1 MWANVSLWSDEA
13 KVELFG
19 RVSESCRNRNNTVH
33 HWTNATVVA
42 PSCSRASARELKM
55 KSVGWPE
62 EGAAQGWQILSSFCK
77 QKKFGLSDSCM
88 KSGYCNPSQNLG
100 DLIVII
106 RSLNGSQSFAL
117 LQTELVFPDV
127 PWFTESRALSCTLHV
142 SPMKSSTELSA
153 WRSFRKC
160 HVVSGQDL
168 LPLHSARPLTPD
180 VTPVV
185 IVIKTLIINVLFDA
199 FNDTFSHL

>member
-1 MWANVSLWSDEA
+1 
-13 KVELFG
+13 
-19 RVSESCRNRNNTVH
+19 
-33 HWTNATVVA
+33 
-42 PSCSRASARELKM
+42 
-55 KSVGWPE
+55 
-62 EGAAQGWQILSSFCK
+62 
-77 QKKFGLSDSCM
+77 
-88 KSGYCNPSQNLG
+88 
-100 DLIVII
+100 
-106 RSLNGSQSFAL
+106 
-117 LQTELVFPDV
+117 
-127 PWFTESRALSCTLHV
+127 
-142 SPMKSSTELSA
+142 MKSSTELSA